1 MQTVHLEI
9 QNDLKDAL
17 LAFLKLLPPSAVRIY
32 EDDDTTFTTED
43 EAAFTKAM
51 QEKERGESVGF
62 DELKRKYL

>member
-1 MQTVHLEI
+1 MQTLHLEI

-17 LAFLKLLPPSAVRIY
+17 LAFLKLLPSSAVRIY

-51 QEKERGESVGF
+51 EEKQKGQSIGF